1 MALSRE
7 KIKKEKTEFKQ
18 VKANT
23 HTRLDWSV
31 CEGVV
36 VGRRDVL
43 HALSQISCRDVSR
56 NGEGAALL
64 SLLVS
69 NPFSVCVR
77 DG

>member
-1 MALSRE
+1 M
-7 KIKKEKTEFKQ
+7 
-18 VKANT
+18 KANT

-43 HALSQISCRDVSR
+43 HALSQISCRDVSQ